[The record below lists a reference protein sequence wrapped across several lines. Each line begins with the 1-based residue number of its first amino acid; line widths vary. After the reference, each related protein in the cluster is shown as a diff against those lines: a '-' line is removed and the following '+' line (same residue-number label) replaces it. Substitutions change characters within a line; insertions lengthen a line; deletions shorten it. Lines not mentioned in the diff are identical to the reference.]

1 MVYQNSTKS
10 TVTTKWLE
18 AQGAEEA
25 KHERT
30 GRMRG
35 ELVAADSVHDVVRRR
50 KNTEEGNYRETFL
63 VCIRIIGTQQKA
75 GEGISSLQVPS

>member
-1 MVYQNSTKS
+1 
-10 TVTTKWLE
+10 
-18 AQGAEEA
+18 
-25 KHERT
+25 
-30 GRMRG
+30 MRG
-35 ELVAADSVHDVVRRR
+35 ELAAADSVHDVVRRR